1 MALHR
6 KLVPLNR
13 KLTSNQLAVCLS
25 FGTALRQWGSHQSFS
40 GWILIREG
48 VDAPVSWAL
57 PNRLTANTDRKEV
70 NPMNPL
76 YVGID
81 VSSRNNVV
89 FLMKPDGSKIKNFSV
104 SNSKD
109 GSQKLVKEILAAL
122 TSFALTDVIIGLEA
136 TSVYGDNLVCFLRED
151 GSLVPY
157 NRKIHVLNPKQVNK
171 FKESYNDLPKNDFVD
186 SFVIADC
193 LRFGRIN
200 KGVYLDDYRYKA
212 LQNLTR
218 ARFVAV
224 QNLTREKQRFM
235 NVLFKKYSSLAQE
248 KVFSDT
254 FSATALA
261 IYEKFDSADTLAYMD
276 LHELT
281 SFLPEKGK
289 NHFSNPEEVA
299 KAIQKAA
306 RSSYRLPKT
315 VNDSV
320 NQVLSISITSMKALE
335 AQIKE
340 FDKAT
345 AAQMELIPNTLTSIK
360 GIGPVY
366 SAGIIAEIGDIN
378 RFPSQAKLAKYAGL
392 AWRQHQSGEFEAQN
406 TRLIRTGNRFLKY
419 YLGEAAM
426 SLVRCDAEYSRFY
439 HLKYKEVNKYQH
451 KRALALTAR
460 KLVRLVYR
468 LVKDNRLYI
477 APKA

>member
-1 MALHR
+1 
-6 KLVPLNR
+6 
-13 KLTSNQLAVCLS
+13 
-25 FGTALRQWGSHQSFS
+25 
-40 GWILIREG
+40 
-48 VDAPVSWAL
+48 
-57 PNRLTANTDRKEV
+57 
-70 NPMNPL
+70 MNPL

-104 SNSKD
+104 PNSKD
-109 GSQKLVKEILAAL
+109 GSHKLVKEILSAL

-151 GSLVPY
+151 GSLSPY

-200 KGVYLDDYRYKA
+200 KEVYLDDYRFKA

-248 KVFSDT
+248 KVFADT
-254 FSATALA
+254 FSTTALA
-261 IYEKFDSADTLAYMD
+261 VYEEFDSADTLAYMD

-281 SFLPEKGK
+281 AFLQEKGK

-320 NQVLSISITSMKALE
+320 NQVLSISITSIKAME

-340 FDKAT
+340 FDKAI
-345 AAQMELIPNTLTSIK
+345 AAQMELIPNTLSSIK

-378 RFPSQAKLAKYAGL
+378 RFPSQAQLAKYAGL
-392 AWRQHQSGEFEAQN
+392 AWRQHQSGDFEAQN

-426 SLVRCDAEYSRFY
+426 SLVRCDAEYRRFY

-468 LVKDNRLYI
+468 LLKDNRLYI